1 MQVTYPHISRVW
13 QERPLEAMPD
23 PPGPWCDQM
32 YKIASGTEVMV
43 ADAKRHLHKHVMK
56 NDRYLREDTHITPVR
71 GKQQRP
77 EFYGVRSTQV
87 WSIKHLADIDLWVF
101 VTGHSK
107 WPYLVVMKDKLE
119 GW

>member
-1 MQVTYPHISRVW
+1 MQVKYPHISRAW
-13 QERPLEAMPD
+13 QKRPLESLPD
-23 PPGPWCDQM
+23 PAVVKSERM
-32 YKIASGTEVMV
+32 YKIASGTEVLV

-56 NDRYLREDTHITPVR
+56 NFRYVREDTRITFTEAESP
-71 GKQQRP
+71 K
-77 EFYGVRSTQV
+77 FYGVTSTQV
-87 WSIKHLADIDLWVF
+87 WTLKHLDDLDLWVF